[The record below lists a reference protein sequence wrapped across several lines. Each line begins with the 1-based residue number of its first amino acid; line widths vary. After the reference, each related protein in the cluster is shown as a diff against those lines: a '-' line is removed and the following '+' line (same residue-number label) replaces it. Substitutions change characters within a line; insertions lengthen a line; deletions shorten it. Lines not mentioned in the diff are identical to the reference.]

1 MSVNWKCYVSNLDDM
16 DTIRLGF
23 KASDGS
29 TIDDITIMEQ
39 TDINNIQEQ
48 SDTSVQNSITALTNA
63 NDALSKATN
72 IQTTIDKLLR
82 SGHFMLQSPNPHH
95 GTVLRVYI
103 IDCFGKKI
111 TPTSDVTFT
120 YNLSG
125 ETKRYTNNLMT
136 RESDCWSRTNFLPSV
151 KGRDCNITF
160 HYAGSDYDVQDMGF
174 KLYIA

>member
-39 TDINNIQEQ
+39 TDINTIQEQ
-48 SDTSVQNSITALTNA
+48 SDTSIQNSTTALTNA
-63 NDALSKATN
+63 NDALIKATN
-72 IQTTIDKLLR
+72 IQTTMDKLLK
-82 SGHFMLQSPNPHH
+82 SGHFMLQTPNPHH
-95 GTVLRVYI
+95 GTILRVYI
-103 IDCFGKKI
+103 IDCFGKKV
-111 TPTSDVTFT
+111 TPTSDVTFA

-125 ETKRYTNNLMT
+125 DSKRYTDNLMT
-136 RESDCWSRTNFLPSV
+136 RESDCWSRTNFLPTV
-151 KGRDCNITF
+151 KDRDVNITF
-160 HYAGSDYDVQDMGF
+160 HYTGSDYDVEDIWF

>member
-39 TDINNIQEQ
+39 SDINTIKTD
-48 SDTSVQNSITALTNA
+48 SDTSMQNSTTALTNA

-82 SGHFMLQSPNPHH
+82 SGHFVLQSPSLHR
-95 GTVLRVYI
+95 GTILRVYI
-103 IDCFGKKI
+103 IDCFGKKV
-111 TPTSDVTFT
+111 TPTSDVTFD
-120 YNLSG
+120 YILGG
-125 ETKRYTNNLMT
+125 ETKKYTNILMT
-136 RESDCWSRTNFLPSV
+136 RESDCWSRINFLPAV
-151 KGRDCNITF
+151 KDRDVNITF
-160 HYAGSDYDVQDMGF
+160 HYTGSDYDVEDIWF
-174 KLYIA
+174 KLYIP

>member
-39 TDINNIQEQ
+39 TDINTIQEQ
-48 SDTSVQNSITALTNA
+48 SDTSMQNSTTALTNA
-63 NDALSKATN
+63 NDALIKATN
-72 IQTTIDKLLR
+72 IQTTMDKLLK
-82 SGHFMLQSPNPHH
+82 SGHFMLQTPNPHH
-95 GTVLRVYI
+95 GTILRVYI

-111 TPTSDVTFT
+111 TPTNDVTFK

-125 ETKRYTNNLMT
+125 DSKSYEDLKMT
-136 RESDCWSRTNFLPSV
+136 RESDCWSRTNFLQGV
-151 KGRDCNITF
+151 TGKECNITF
-160 HYAGSDYDVQDMGF
+160 HYTGSDYDVQDMWF